1 MSARARLAKLA
12 GLAAETGGAL
22 LLVLLL
28 FWFFILFL
36 FAIFPSGTPIKELV
50 ADSGKES
57 PRQDRAVRRP
67 EAALQSLMRD
77 VRCRRGD
84 TVAWGDAS
92 EGMLLYNCDA
102 VQTFDRSGATIAFA
116 AKDLLAM
123 GSNSMV
129 VVTRLNETVE
139 GGPRS
144 YRVQV
149 EGELRGSFSASRLV
163 RMEVATAG
171 HLARIVPGASR
182 FKFAPIGDN
191 ASSLAVYAG
200 EVRVQ
205 GEERVIRVPAHY
217 GVTLRPGVPAGPA
230 QPLPPAPWLK
240 EEDLLYRFRLLPPK
254 VRFDWAGG
262 KGEYRF
268 QLSDEPHFKR
278 VLLDRRVSG
287 EEFSAGTLDAGSYYW
302 RVSRIDDGREGPF
315 SRTGR
320 CRMLQLLNPPPLKVD
335 FPPQSV
341 TVGAFRLT
349 GNCQPGSRVYVNG
362 VEAGATDNGDFSR
375 ELLLKAGVNLIRVE
389 AVDQAGNASYV
400 SRMVYGKE
408 GEGARCK
415 PD

>member
-1 MSARARLAKLA
+1 MSARARLGKLA

-36 FAIFPSGTPIKELV
+36 FAVFPCGTPIKELV
-50 ADSGKES
+50 ADSGREP
-57 PRQDRAVRRP
+57 PRQGRAVKRP
-67 EAALQSLMRD
+67 EAALKSLLRD

-84 TVAWGDAS
+84 SVAWGDAS

-102 VQTFDRSGATIAFA
+102 VQTFDRSGATISFA
-116 AKDLLAM
+116 AKDFLAM

-149 EGELRGSFSASRLV
+149 EGELRGSFSASKQL

-171 HLARIVPGASR
+171 HLARIVPGAAR
-182 FKFAPIGDN
+182 FRFAPVGEN
-191 ASSLAVYAG
+191 ASTLAVHAG

-205 GEERVIRVPAHY
+205 GEDGVIRVPADF
-217 GVTLRPGVPAGPA
+217 GVTLRRGVPAGPA
-230 QPLPPAPWLK
+230 QRLPSAPELK
-240 EEDLLYRFRLLPPK
+240 GEDLVYRFRLLPPK
-254 VRFDWAGG
+254 VRFNWAGG
-262 KGEYRF
+262 KGEYHF
-268 QLSDEPHFKR
+268 QLSDERRFQR
-278 VLLDRRVSG
+278 VLLDKMVSG

-302 RVSRIDDGREGPF
+302 RVSRIDDGREGHF

-320 CRMLQLLNPPPLKVD
+320 CRLLQLLNPPTLRVD

-341 TVGAFRLT
+341 AVGAFRLT
-349 GNCQPGSRVYVNG
+349 GNSQPGSRVYVNG
-362 VEAGATDNGDFSR
+362 VEAGATRDGDFSQ

-389 AVDQAGNASYV
+389 AVDQAGNVGYA

-408 GEGARCK
+408 GGGR
-415 PD
+415 